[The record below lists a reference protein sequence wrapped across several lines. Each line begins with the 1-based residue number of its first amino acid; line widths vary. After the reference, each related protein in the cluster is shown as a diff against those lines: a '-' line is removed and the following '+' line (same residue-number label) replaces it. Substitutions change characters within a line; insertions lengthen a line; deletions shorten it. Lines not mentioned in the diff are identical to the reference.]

1 LLIAPLGDGP
11 VPCPSDM
18 MIRRDTIMAVGGSE
32 PRFRG
37 AYEDVALFG
46 KIFLREPVI
55 PTTRCWT
62 NYRVHPES
70 CMAQAVR
77 NGTYQSTRLLFLN
90 WFEEYLSRNGF
101 AGTEAWTRLQDKLA
115 PFRHALSTMAMSADT
130 SPRLL
135 AATPN
140 PVPVDSSTTTIS
152 WTTGGLPVG
161 QVWVSQDGGHETL
174 FGTGATGSQDAGWI
188 NAGTLYEFRLYGDDV
203 RSNLLETIK
212 VSRLVSADVGGESFG
227 SLRRVVP
234 VSRAFG
240 FDRGQP
246 IDRCYIDKF
255 MARCADD
262 VRGRVL
268 EIGEA
273 TYTRRFGGAHVSVS
287 DVLHVAA
294 GNPEATIIADLSDG
308 AGLPSSAFDCILLI
322 QTLQLIYDVRSAIQ
336 TLYRI
341 LKPGGVLL
349 ATFPGLSQKSH
360 DEWRD
365 SWYWGFTSLSARR
378 LFAEQFPHDGLT
390 IETHGNVLVA
400 SAFLYGLAASE
411 LTAAEL
417 NYRDESYEA
426 LITVRAVKP
435 FDARRS

>member
-1 LLIAPLGDGP
+1 
-11 VPCPSDM
+11 
-18 MIRRDTIMAVGGSE
+18 
-32 PRFRG
+32 
-37 AYEDVALFG
+37 
-46 KIFLREPVI
+46 
-55 PTTRCWT
+55 
-62 NYRVHPES
+62 
-70 CMAQAVR
+70 
-77 NGTYQSTRLLFLN
+77 
-90 WFEEYLSRNGF
+90 
-101 AGTEAWTRLQDKLA
+101 
-115 PFRHALSTMAMSADT
+115 MSADT

-135 AATPN
+135 TATPN
-140 PVPVDSSTTTIS
+140 PLPADSRTTTIS

-174 FGTGATGSQDAGWI
+174 FGVGATGSQEAGWI
-188 NAGTLYEFRLYGDDV
+188 NAGTLYDFRLYGDAE
-203 RSNLLETIK
+203 RLNLLDTVT
-212 VSRLVSADVGGESFG
+212 VSSLVSAGVGNESFG

-246 IDRCYIDKF
+246 IDRYYIHKF
-255 MARCADD
+255 LARRADD
-262 VRGRVL
+262 IRGRVL

-273 TYTRRFGGAHVSVS
+273 TYTRRFGGTQVAAI
-287 DVLHVAA
+287 DVLHVTA
-294 GNPEATIIADLSDG
+294 GHPGATIIADLSDG
-308 AGLPSSAFDCILLI
+308 DHLPSSAFDCILLI
-322 QTLQLIYDVRSAIQ
+322 QTLHIIFDVTSAVR
-336 TLYRI
+336 TLHRI

-349 ATFPGLSQKSH
+349 ATFPGISQRSL

-378 LFAEQFPHDGLT
+378 LFGHLFPQDALT

-417 NYRDESYEA
+417 NYQDDSYEA

-435 FDARRS
+435 VDGRTS